1 MIVPSMMEET
11 VQNLSRIEG
20 QIKTNMA
27 TGESISRND
36 QDRREHLIRILS
48 AAAFLVFFQANMI
61 APLIPRL
68 SSTFGVSDQTIGL
81 IIPAYMIPYGIAA
94 LFYNL
99 LSDYLG
105 RRRIML
111 ASLLAFVV
119 LTILTATAQS
129 ASQMIFWRLLTG
141 LGASGVVPLALALM
155 GAFFPFEERGR
166 PLGWLFGAIA
176 GGVAFGSTVGV
187 ILEPFIGWRMLF
199 IGVGAAAAVVL
210 GLLLPYRSLLGGP
223 AAGLP
228 LSLRGLFVG
237 YGSLLENRHSLSTYG
252 YVLLNS
258 IFATGVYTWLG
269 VYFARG
275 YALEEVGIGLALLG
289 YGIPGLLFGPI
300 IGRAADRWGRRWLIP
315 AGLGIS
321 GIGAAILA
329 FDIPLVVAAIAVT
342 ILSLGY
348 DMTQPLLAG
357 IVTSLGGKR
366 IGQAMGL
373 NVFTIFIGS
382 GLGSLLFGE
391 ALRLGFSPALA
402 IFAAFELAGAIAAIP
417 LFRFE
422 RRQASAVAAMR
433 TQ

>member
-1 MIVPSMMEET
+1 MD
-11 VQNLSRIEG
+11 
-20 QIKTNMA
+20 QI
-27 TGESISRND
+27 
-36 QDRREHLIRILS
+36 DRRNGEIMGERADNRERLIRVLS

-68 SSTFGVSDQTIGL
+68 SITFGVSDQTIGL

-141 LGASGVVPLALALM
+141 LGGSGVVPLALAMM
-155 GAFFPFEERGR
+155 GDLFPYEQRGR

-199 IGVGAAAAVVL
+199 VGVGGAAAGVL
-210 GLLLPYRSLLGGP
+210 GLLLPYRSLLGASVPGP
-223 AAGLP
+223 P
-228 LSLRGLFVG
+228 LSFRGIFIG
-237 YGSLLENRHSLSTYG
+237 YRSLLEKRRSLRTYG

-269 VYFARG
+269 LYFARR
-275 YALEEVGIGLALLG
+275 YRLAEVGIGLALLG
-289 YGIPGLLFGPI
+289 YGVPGFLLGPL
-300 IGRAADRWGRRWLIP
+300 IGRVADRWGRRWLIP
-315 AGLGIS
+315 VGLGIS
-321 GIGAAILA
+321 AIGAIILI
-329 FDIPLVVAAIAVT
+329 FDIPLVIAALAVT

-357 IVTSLGGKR
+357 IITGLGGKR

-373 NVFTIFIGS
+373 NVFTIFSGSGIGS
-382 GLGSLLFGE
+382 LIFGE

-402 IFAAFELAGAIAAIP
+402 IFGAVELAAAIAAIL
-417 LFRFE
+417 LFRSETPRGLGMGFE
-422 RRQASAVAAMR
+422 AKS
-433 TQ
+433 